1 MIIKLTSYHDYHDY
15 QPNRGRRTEISR
27 FAAVEL
33 SKIIVRAPTKSA
45 VPSDRDT
52 KPLANSV
59 TDRFAIVG
67 EVAHISA

>member
-1 MIIKLTSYHDYHDY
+1 MIIKIIKIINPTGAGGPKSA
-15 QPNRGRRTEISR
+15 G
-27 FAAVEL
+27 FAAVKL
-33 SKIIVRAPTKSA
+33 LKIIVRAPTKSA

-59 TDRFAIVG
+59 TERFAIVG

>member
-1 MIIKLTSYHDYHDY
+1 MIIMIINPTGAGEPKSA
-15 QPNRGRRTEISR
+15 G

-33 SKIIVRAPTKSA
+33 LKIIVRAPTKSA

-52 KPLANSV
+52 NPLANSV